1 MRLNPLSLRV
11 LLLSWAVALVAWPL
25 AWLLLAVAQGIGTV
39 IAGGGWIGV
48 AVPIGLHPWGLVNE
62 PSIAFADTRMA
73 LFFYW
78 LAPSLTALMVAMVLP
93 TVLPVP
99 RSWSAEVGVFQ
110 LAAACAVLGLGWAP
124 PLGVGD
130 GPAAGL
136 ATFWGVSPTVFV
148 AIAAFVGAAVVQL
161 AIARLCG
168 HLWMEPGGPRRSRRL
183 AVACAHALP
192 PAALWGVAVVAQG
205 WAIRLLDIVSAGVV
219 LAGILM
225 GAWLWMPAS
234 PLHPRPELRRRS
246 VAMGGVVGVV
256 VFALALWAGA
266 PAYGHGKALVW
277 GFPGRTNNVRPGLAV
292 VRLTPLRAPRK
303 PPAR

>member
-1 MRLNPLSLRV
+1 V
-11 LLLSWAVALVAWPL
+11 LLLSWTVALVAWPL

-78 LAPSLTALMVAMVLP
+78 LAPSLAVLMVAMVLP

-110 LAAACAVLGLGWAP
+110 LATACAVLGLGWAP

-148 AIAAFVGAAVVQL
+148 AVAAFVGAAVVQV

-192 PAALWGVAVVAQG
+192 PAALWGAAVVAQG
-205 WAIRLLDIVSAGVV
+205 WAIRLLDVVGAGVV
-219 LAGILM
+219 LAGIHI
-225 GAWLWMPAS
+225 GAG
-234 PLHPRPELRRRS
+234 RRRS
-246 VAMGGVVGVV
+246 VAMAGVVGLV
-256 VFALALWAGA
+256 VFAFALWAGA